1 MNFRGIALALAAA
14 FGLSLGFGAV
24 CQAQQQAAGV
34 EVDPSGVLRM
44 VYAQDPTGRLTTM
57 RLAEAR
63 AKLDGKLAEPTE
75 MRKISLQRLEA
86 AVQEKLASGA
96 PIPDEMRYLAGLT
109 RVQYVFYYPETKD
122 IVIAGP
128 AEPFGTDL
136 AGRPVGIATGSAIVE
151 LQDLIAALRAYSP
164 QGDRTSVISVSI
176 DPTKEGLARM
186 QDFLRKVGRNIVPGD
201 TSFIVS
207 GLKES
212 LGQQNVTI
220 RGVPAETHFAQVL
233 VEADYR
239 MKLIGIGLEQ
249 PAAKIPS
256 YVSRSNPAAVS
267 RNALQRWYFVPNY
280 ECVRASEDD
289 LAMELVGRGVKL
301 VGQAELVSSSGER
314 EESGRGDMASK
325 AFTNAFTN
333 EYETLAKNTPVYAQL
348 RNLIDLSVVAAYVQ
362 RNDWYE
368 QSGWS
373 MDFFGDESKFAIQT
387 YVAPAKVETAVNAVW
402 KGSTLVT
409 PIGGGV
415 RIKAEQALDQENLLA
430 DEQGA
435 LAEKRA
441 SVNLS
446 DLPAG
451 QWWWD

>member
-1 MNFRGIALALAAA
+1 
-14 FGLSLGFGAV
+14 
-24 CQAQQQAAGV
+24 
-34 EVDPSGVLRM
+34 
-44 VYAQDPTGRLTTM
+44 
-57 RLAEAR
+57 
-63 AKLDGKLAEPTE
+63 
-75 MRKISLQRLEA
+75 
-86 AVQEKLASGA
+86 
-96 PIPDEMRYLAGLT
+96 
-109 RVQYVFYYPETKD
+109 
-122 IVIAGP
+122 
-128 AEPFGTDL
+128 
-136 AGRPVGIATGSAIVE
+136 
-151 LQDLIAALRAYSP
+151 
-164 QGDRTSVISVSI
+164 
-176 DPTKEGLARM
+176 
-186 QDFLRKVGRNIVPGD
+186 
-201 TSFIVS
+201 
-207 GLKES
+207 
-212 LGQQNVTI
+212 
-220 RGVPAETHFAQVL
+220 
-233 VEADYR
+233 
-239 MKLIGIGLEQ
+239 
-249 PAAKIPS
+249 
-256 YVSRSNPAAVS
+256 
-267 RNALQRWYFVPNY
+267 
-280 ECVRASEDD
+280 
-289 LAMELVGRGVKL
+289 MELVGRGVKL

-373 MDFFGDESKFAIQT
+373 IDFFGDESKFAIQT

-430 DEQGA
+430 DEEGA

>member
-1 MNFRGIALALAAA
+1 
-14 FGLSLGFGAV
+14 
-24 CQAQQQAAGV
+24 
-34 EVDPSGVLRM
+34 
-44 VYAQDPTGRLTTM
+44 
-57 RLAEAR
+57 
-63 AKLDGKLAEPTE
+63 
-75 MRKISLQRLEA
+75 
-86 AVQEKLASGA
+86 
-96 PIPDEMRYLAGLT
+96 MRYLAGLT

-136 AGRPVGIATGSAIVE
+136 AGRPVGIATGSAVVE

-164 QGDRTSVISVSI
+164 EGDRTSVISVSI

-186 QDFLRKVGRNIVPGD
+186 QDFLRQIGRTAVPGD
-201 TSFIVS
+201 TSRIVN
-207 GLKES
+207 GLQES
-212 LGQQNVTI
+212 LGQQTVSI
-220 RGVPAETHFAQVL
+220 KGVPAETHFAQVL

-239 MKLIGIGLEQ
+239 MKLIGIGLEK
-249 PAAKIPS
+249 PAAKITS
-256 YVSRSNPAAVS
+256 YVSKANPAAVS

-301 VGQAELVSSSGER
+301 VGQAELVAASGDR
-314 EESGRGDMASK
+314 EASGRGDLASK
-325 AFTNAFTN
+325 AFTSTFTN
-333 EYETLAKNTPVYAQL
+333 EYETLAKNSPVYAQL
-348 RNLIDLSVVAAYVQ
+348 RNLIDLSIVAAYVQ
-362 RNDWYE
+362 RNDWYAE
-368 QSGWS
+368 SGWS
-373 MDFFGDESKFAIQT
+373 MDFFGDESKYAIQT
-387 YVAPAKVETAVNAVW
+387 YVAPTKVETAVNAIW
-402 KGSTLVT
+402 KGNTLMT

-415 RIKAEQALDQENLLA
+415 RIQAEQALEQENLLA

-441 SVNLS
+441 AVSLS